1 MKNVRHVRSMQM
13 LVILL
18 MTMIVLASC
27 GGGLTA
33 PAVSPTTATDGAA
46 APAVTADF
54 GVVAPTTATEDG
66 VTESAEVAGKTNIT
80 YWTHD
85 NAAFVKA
92 TNELIR
98 GFQEANPDINIVYQ
112 HFPYDVLINKLQT
125 AYASSTE
132 PDMQQMFGT
141 WATEYAKKGLLTE
154 VSIPRAQ
161 LEEQFWPAALGAY
174 TVEGKVYGLP
184 QEYNLENGGM
194 LINKKMLASIGAE
207 VPTTWDQIREVG
219 KQLTKWNGEQLEQ
232 SGFAFT
238 NNDSI
243 TFMYLSLILQQGAK
257 YWDDEG
263 KYVNFN
269 TPEGKAAWVF
279 ETGLETTDKLTQERA
294 FGPTVDTFDVFYQQK
309 AAMGFRGPWVIG
321 TAVETYPDVKYGT
334 DFDYV
339 PVPSFVDGTPPLFAA
354 ESGWGT
360 VVSSRSKNK
369 EASLKF
375 LEFMSQPDNAR
386 EWNNT
391 TATVPSI
398 KALKDDAKLLEVTP
412 ALKTSFDALQYG
424 QWIGE
429 VQNRDR
435 FFKVIHDHY
444 TAVVLGQEKPEDSP
458 ALMTTEINAMIDE
471 YLGP

>member
-27 GGGLTA
+27 GGGSTA
-33 PAVSPTTATDGAA
+33 PAASPTTATDSAA
-46 APAVTADF
+46 APAVTADS

-92 TNELIR
+92 TKELIR

-112 HFPYDVLINKLQT
+112 RFPYDVLINKLQT
-125 AYASSTE
+125 AYASGTE

-154 VSIPRAQ
+154 VTIPRAQ

-243 TFMYLSLILQQGAK
+243 TFIYLSLILQQGREVLGRRRQVCQLQHA
-257 YWDDEG
+257 
-263 KYVNFN
+263 
-269 TPEGKAAWVF
+269 
-279 ETGLETTDKLTQERA
+279 
-294 FGPTVDTFDVFYQQK
+294 
-309 AAMGFRGPWVIG
+309 
-321 TAVETYPDVKYGT
+321 
-334 DFDYV
+334 
-339 PVPSFVDGTPPLFAA
+339 
-354 ESGWGT
+354 
-360 VVSSRSKNK
+360 RSKGC
-369 EASLKF
+369 
-375 LEFMSQPDNAR
+375 MG
-386 EWNNT
+386 
-391 TATVPSI
+391 V
-398 KALKDDAKLLEVTP
+398 
-412 ALKTSFDALQYG
+412 
-424 QWIGE
+424 
-429 VQNRDR
+429 
-435 FFKVIHDHY
+435 
-444 TAVVLGQEKPEDSP
+444 
-458 ALMTTEINAMIDE
+458 
-471 YLGP
+471 